1 MYVKILQ
8 KITLLK
14 TCGTQSR
21 LCLFMF
27 PPNTLKQLNSLST
40 LDTKRAPFMV
50 IIKIEYYKDE
60 LNIDTEMQFKTLYF
74 KDFETTKCIL

>member
-1 MYVKILQ
+1 M
-8 KITLLK
+8 TLLK

-40 LDTKRAPFMV
+40 LDTKRASLMV
-50 IIKIEYYKDE
+50 IIKIEHYKDE
-60 LNIDTEMQFKTLYF
+60 LNIDTEMQFKTLYI
-74 KDFETTKCIL
+74 KDFETTNVYLVYNV